1 MEALRAAVEE
11 VVIVT
16 KSGVPQTWNG
26 KPSRG
31 LERTSNGAQVADY
44 IRRLIFENRVQAGDR
59 LQQDEIAAELGV
71 SRIPVREAIIALDR
85 EGWVTIE
92 LNRGAFVNGL
102 DENFIRDHYEILG
115 LFYGLNARR
124 AAERGT
130 EEQIAKLAAAARALN
145 SASEAAEFSRRN
157 SEFLSVLLHTTESR
171 RMLSMGRVL
180 TASIVPGNFFAE
192 VPGAIRS
199 QKRGVKAVV
208 SAIRA
213 GDGGRAEA
221 EFAALLRGQA
231 DHVVALLVSRGLVS

>member
-1 MEALRAAVEE
+1 LLFAATEE
-11 VVIVT
+11 VVIAT
-16 KSGVPQTWNG
+16 KSDVPRTWDG
-26 KPSRG
+26 EPSRG
-31 LERTSNGAQVADY
+31 LVRASSGEQVADH
-44 IRRLIFENRVQAGDR
+44 IRRLIFENRVHAGDR

-71 SRIPVREAIIALDR
+71 SRIPVREAIIALGR

-102 DENFIRDHYEILG
+102 DENSVRDHYEILG

-130 EEQIAKLAAAARALN
+130 EEQIATLAAAARALN
-145 SASEAAEFSRRN
+145 SATEPAEFQRRN
-157 SEFLSVLLHTTESR
+157 SEFLRVLLHMTQSR
-171 RMLSMGRVL
+171 RMLTIGRVL

-192 VPGAIRS
+192 VPGAMRI

-208 SAIRA
+208 AAIRA
-213 GDGGRAEA
+213 GNGERAET

-231 DHVVALLVSRGLVS
+231 DHVVALLVSRGLIS